1 MTLATED
8 SRDALLIQD
17 RLADLGLS
25 DPRHRHRLLARLR
38 RERRPGERLA
48 DTYARRLCGWLDRWL
63 DHLRAAPLGQGPAGL
78 AAAEATLALS
88 GVAERW
94 PQALLGSYRRLP
106 AEAHRRLCAALPLA
120 TPPVL
125 PRAMPAQSLAPAALP
140 QLLPRPARRAAPAP
154 ARVTA

>member
-8 SRDALLIQD
+8 DHDALLIQD
-17 RLADLGLS
+17 RLADLGLR

-38 RERRPGERLA
+38 RERGPSESLT
-48 DTYARRLCGWLDRWL
+48 DTYARRLCDWLDRWL
-63 DHLRAAPLGQGPAGL
+63 AHLDAAPLGRNPAGL

-94 PQALLGSYRRLP
+94 PQAMLGSFRRLP
-106 AEAHRRLCAALPLA
+106 AEAHRRLRAALPLS

-125 PRAMPAQSLAPAALP
+125 PRAMPEQSLAPAALP
-140 QLLPRPARRAAPAP
+140 QLLPRPTRPAP
-154 ARVTA
+154 AARARVTG